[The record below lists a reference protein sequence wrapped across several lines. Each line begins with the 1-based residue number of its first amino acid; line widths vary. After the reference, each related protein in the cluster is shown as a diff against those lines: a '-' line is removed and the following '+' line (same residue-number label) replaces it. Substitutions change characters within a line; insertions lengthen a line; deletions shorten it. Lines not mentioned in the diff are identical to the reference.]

1 MFNSNHTPKY
11 ERCQAQRPLVSD
23 EETSIQSGKQI
34 CLVSYELQVSACHNF
49 SLCLLP
55 SITADC
61 LLFSRL
67 PRQGTLGR
75 RKKHTT
81 GTHRELGAS
90 GLGFLMRLTSNV
102 WLELHSSQDSSGA
115 GGSAS
120 RLADAVM
127 DGPQFLTGYQ
137 DFTMQ
142 KFSPCR
148 PHYVGFSTGLLIT
161 WQLAGAGCSRGGLW
175 PVWPGRCP

>member
-1 MFNSNHTPKY
+1 MSQALRVRNSGAAY
-11 ERCQAQRPLVSD
+11 
-23 EETSIQSGKQI
+23 
-34 CLVSYELQVSACHNF
+34 
-49 SLCLLP
+49 
-55 SITADC
+55 
-61 LLFSRL
+61 
-67 PRQGTLGR
+67 
-75 RKKHTT
+75 
-81 GTHRELGAS
+81 LGAS

-120 RLADAVM
+120 RLAYAVM

-148 PHYVGFSTGLLIT
+148 PHYVGFSTGLLIA
-161 WQLAGAGCSRGGLW
+161 WQLASQSERRERERERINQKAHPRWKPQSFYNISYK
-175 PVWPGRCP
+175 